1 MKLLHLQWINEKVPL
16 HSIGDYIQYPGIN
29 HNRKEYKKNVYTYI
43 NIYMYMC
50 GYNCHFAVQ
59 QKLTQRCESTT
70 LQQKKREK
78 RQCISIINPVAL

>member
-1 MKLLHLQWINEKVPL
+1 
-16 HSIGDYIQYPGIN
+16 
-29 HNRKEYKKNVYTYI
+29 
-43 NIYMYMC
+43 MC